1 MAFVYSDAT
10 KTARMNAIVAAAG
23 ANARL
28 EIGTAN
34 MAAVLATFTFGSVI
48 GTVSGDTLTFSGL
61 PLSDSSADATGIAAA
76 ARIRT
81 AGGVDVITGFTVS
94 ETPGAGDFLIDNA
107 SIKVGQLVQI
117 TTGTIKHG

>member
-10 KTARMNAIVAAAG
+10 KIARMNAIVAAAG

-81 AGGVDVITGFTVS
+81 AGGVDVITDFAVS
-94 ETPGAGDFLIDNA
+94 
-107 SIKVGQLVQI
+107 
-117 TTGTIKHG
+117 

>member
-61 PLSDSSADATGIAAA
+61 PL
-76 ARIRT
+76 
-81 AGGVDVITGFTVS
+81 
-94 ETPGAGDFLIDNA
+94 P
-107 SIKVGQLVQI
+107 
-117 TTGTIKHG
+117 

>member
-1 MAFVYSDAT
+1 MAMTYSTAV
-10 KTARMNAIVAAAG
+10 KTARMNAIVTAAG

-34 MAAVLATFTFGSVI
+34 MDTVLATFTFGSVM
-48 GTVSGDTLTFSGL
+48 GTVSGDTLTLSGL
-61 PLSDSSADATGIAAA
+61 PLSDVSADATGTAAA

-81 AGGVDVITGFTVS
+81 AGGVDVITGLTVS

-107 SIKVGQLVQI
+107 SIKVGQFVQI
-117 TTGTIKHG
+117 PTGTIKHG